1 MANKFLT
8 LGIEK
13 DDVVAIHDEKT
24 AMWLY
29 CTFGLQM
36 CGAWPLHFFFQ
47 QKDATDVIYILKQS
61 KCKYLLLHPGEND
74 NFVDIVRKLQ
84 FFEGERTLV
93 SNALPS
99 LERNIFT
106 EAPKMPAAYAIVNL
120 IPITR
125 NVPPFV
131 IDPETIAAI
140 FCSSGTTG
148 LPKLVPRTHIDL
160 IRSYSAAMTSI
171 GMKGGDIIF
180 SERTFS
186 WIAGYPLHIFNGMT
200 LVTATQFFEL
210 KTTNEHM
217 KSTVRILEKEKCN
230 HAILYSSVIREIMNT
245 KHHMPPI
252 QTIISGGGPIY
263 ARDSQIVNMCCH
275 RFVNIY
281 GSTETHAMCANIVH
295 KNETMKDFDTGRPFP
310 GMEMKVIRTD
320 GSSGGNNRYKFK
332 FKFKFKFFIAINF

>member
-1 MANKFLT
+1 
-8 LGIEK
+8 
-13 DDVVAIHDEKT
+13 
-24 AMWLY
+24 
-29 CTFGLQM
+29 
-36 CGAWPLHFFFQ
+36 
-47 QKDATDVIYILKQS
+47 
-61 KCKYLLLHPGEND
+61 
-74 NFVDIVRKLQ
+74 
-84 FFEGERTLV
+84 
-93 SNALPS
+93 
-99 LERNIFT
+99 
-106 EAPKMPAAYAIVNL
+106 
-120 IPITR
+120 
-125 NVPPFV
+125 
-131 IDPETIAAI
+131 
-140 FCSSGTTG
+140 
-148 LPKLVPRTHIDL
+148 
-160 IRSYSAAMTSI
+160 MTSI

-281 GSTETHAMCANIVH
+281 GSTETHATSANILH
-295 KNETMKDFDTGRPFP
+295 RNEAMKDFDTGRPFP
-310 GMEMKVIRTD
+310 GMEMKVIRAD
-320 GSSGGNNRYKFK
+320 GSLVAITETGEVCYRGVFGSTGYLRSEQDWYLENRITGNWYKTGDAGYVSKEGHLFVTGRITEVIAVDETMVLPCYIEGVFARHPCFENVVAFAIPDEILYEVPGVALTLKAGSAVKEIELLQFFVKERNVIQQNSIFESKCLPRKIFILERFPKLNSGK
-332 FKFKFKFFIAINF
+332 IARRTVKEMALKTMLTQTCSSD